1 MKTLSINQEANTE
14 KITIMR
20 VETITEKKIISKM
33 NINRRIQMKMS
44 KKKINKESSN
54 QDKKEHIKEIINK
67 MIDKITDK
75 ITDKIIDKIIEDQE
89 IKEETIITITNKLK
103 VKNSILKISLN
114 YEKIM
119 YIMLKV
125 FEIKAKNLLFSK
137 FFLIIIYFSFYFII
151 KIKLW
156 I

>member
-75 ITDKIIDKIIEDQE
+75 IIDKIIEDQE

-137 FFLIIIYFSFYFII
+137 IFLIIIYFHFT
-151 KIKLW
+151 L
-156 I
+156 